1 MHNKKL
7 LEASVTQEGLMAAI
21 EKARAAGRKAEVK
34 ALESDLKVLARMEE
48 ESARFGQAVGLDSAS
63 TFECIVDRD
72 RHFFM
77 EVNTRIQVEHR
88 VTELCYSLKF
98 TNPKDK
104 KDFFIVESLVE
115 AMALLARHKERLPKP
130 ERVVR
135 FNASV
140 EARLN
145 ATDASLSPHAGGM
158 IRYWSKPIKGEV
170 RDDQGICM
178 TNPDT
183 NIFMKYKVAGAYDS
197 NIALLLT
204 KGDDRLASYERLSE
218 VLCSTTLR
226 GNALATNL
234 EFHYGLVNW
243 FLGRNVMAKP
253 TTRFVVPYLAL
264 VGTLKEEANKLDV
277 VYAFF
282 QMKKHY
288 AKLISE
294 QYADQ
299 PDVCAKELKNMSA
312 LLDRKGTLI
321 TRPME
326 RLLDDPHLLSGWLSM
341 NAKNFRID
349 KGKVIWLRNP
359 LGVLNETYEYLHMN
373 SRPHKPAAEIIW
385 DHDNELLQQS
395 LHFYRTLREKLGLER
410 DEYFKLNELV
420 KKEKPQAGIDAE
432 TWEQVRSAHFG
443 YEAGLELLGML
454 FLIGDNTRF
463 WDMKVL
469 DDLEVVIPDYLTDLD
484 LQARMKKILVPPP
497 STKADEI
504 VAVCGGMY
512 YGQEAPGLPHFV
524 SEGMHFE
531 KDQPLYIIEVMKM
544 FNTIRAPFSGT
555 IDKIIMEGGDGT
567 IVQKGQ
573 PLFKI
578 TPDEKFVEVD
588 QKELE
593 REKRECTTMY
603 LKAVL

>member
-1 MHNKKL
+1 MFVNYKSFPQCSP
-7 LEASVTQEGLMAAI
+7 LEGCGS
-21 EKARAAGRKAEVK
+21 
-34 ALESDLKVLARMEE
+34 
-48 ESARFGQAVGLDSAS
+48 
-63 TFECIVDRD
+63 
-72 RHFFM
+72 
-77 EVNTRIQVEHR
+77 
-88 VTELCYSLKF
+88 SL
-98 TNPKDK
+98 
-104 KDFFIVESLVE
+104 
-115 AMALLARHKERLPKP
+115 
-130 ERVVR
+130 
-135 FNASV
+135 
-140 EARLN
+140 
-145 ATDASLSPHAGGM
+145 
-158 IRYWSKPIKGEV
+158 
-170 RDDQGICM
+170 QGICM

-183 NIFMKYKVAGAYDS
+183 GIFMKYKVAGAYDS

-204 KGDDRLASYERLSE
+204 KGDDRLASYEHLST
-218 VLCSTTLR
+218 VLRSTTLR
-226 GNALATNL
+226 GSALATNL

-299 PDVCAKELKNMSA
+299 PDVAAREHKNMSA

-326 RLLDDPHLLSGWLSM
+326 RLLEDPHLLSGWLSM
-341 NAKNFRID
+341 NQKNFRID

-373 SRPHKPAAEIIW
+373 FRPHKPAAEIIW
-385 DHDNELLQQS
+385 DHDNELLHQS
-395 LHFYRTLREKLGLER
+395 IHFYRTLREKLGLER
-410 DEYFKLNELV
+410 DEYFKLNELI

-432 TWEQVRSAHFG
+432 TWEQVRSAHYG
-443 YEAGLELLGML
+443 YEAGLEMLGML
-454 FLIGDNTRF
+454 FLIGENTRF

-497 STKADEI
+497 ATKADEI
-504 VAVCGGMY
+504 VSVCGGMY
-512 YGQEAPGLPHFV
+512 YGQEAPGLPPFI

-555 IDKIIMEGGDGT
+555 IDKIIMEGADGT

-588 QKELE
+588 QKEID
-593 REKRECTTMY
+593 REKRDCTAKY